1 MVLFDNILH
10 TCLTSAILWYDNST
24 ESANLMVVE
33 VRLNIIFEQTCEAT

>member
-10 TCLTSAILWYDNST
+10 TLTSAILWYGNST